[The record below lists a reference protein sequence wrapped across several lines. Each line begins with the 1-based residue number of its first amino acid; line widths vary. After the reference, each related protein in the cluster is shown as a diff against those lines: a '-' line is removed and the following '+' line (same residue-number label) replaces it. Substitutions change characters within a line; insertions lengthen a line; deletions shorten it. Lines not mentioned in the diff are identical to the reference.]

1 MTTPRILLE
10 AWNIRAKKQL
20 GQHFLIDPS
29 TAGMITKRAGVM
41 QDDIVLE
48 IGSGLGALTVPIAGI
63 AKKVYAVEKD
73 WRIIPL
79 LKNEL
84 LANDLHNVILIEQ
97 DILRLD
103 IKKLAEA
110 EGRKILVTG
119 NLPYNISSQVLV
131 RLIRSR
137 DAVCRAVLMFQKEL
151 AQRIIAP
158 PGSRD
163 YGRLS
168 VMLGYCAEIKRLAE
182 IKALLF
188 FPKPKVDSEVLE
200 IKFRTVLENPAT
212 DEAFFFR
219 VIRAAFGKRRKTLKN
234 ALSGSELEIDSETVR
249 EAFITVGIDPS
260 RRAETLTV
268 SEFVALSN
276 RLNEHRQ

>member
-1 MTTPRILLE
+1 M
-10 AWNIRAKKQL
+10 
-20 GQHFLIDPS
+20 
-29 TAGMITKRAGVM
+29 
-41 QDDIVLE
+41 
-48 IGSGLGALTVPIAGI
+48 
-63 AKKVYAVEKD
+63 
-73 WRIIPL
+73 
-79 LKNEL
+79 
-84 LANDLHNVILIEQ
+84 ILIEQ

-188 FPKPKVDSEVLE
+188 SPNPKWIPK
-200 IKFRTVLENPAT
+200 F
-212 DEAFFFR
+212 
-219 VIRAAFGKRRKTLKN
+219 LK
-234 ALSGSELEIDSETVR
+234 
-249 EAFITVGIDPS
+249 
-260 RRAETLTV
+260 
-268 SEFVALSN
+268 
-276 RLNEHRQ
+276 